1 MKKIY
6 DILKMITSFIALLV
20 FAAGIILTLLG
31 VYHFA
36 LALRHIKDIA
46 EQRSTGLIAIE
57 LLTGVDI
64 LLIAIVLLVFSIG
77 ILLLFSDPVKLLPV
91 RLPEWLRIKN
101 FMQLKVILWE
111 AILTTLVIGY
121 LTGVAE
127 IKLNGENL
135 HVRNLI
141 VPAGILLI
149 SLSLYLLKKSEK
161 NEQ

>member
-6 DILKMITSFIALLV
+6 GILKIITSFIAMLV
-20 FAAGIILTLLG
+20 FTAGIVLTLLG

-36 LALRHIKDIA
+36 LALRHIHNMG
-46 EQRSTGLIAIE
+46 EHQFPGLMAIE
-57 LLTGVDI
+57 LLAGVDI

-77 ILLLFSDPVKLLPV
+77 ILLLFNDPVKLLPV

-127 IKLNGENL
+127 IKLNGEEL
-135 HVRNLI
+135 QVRNLI
-141 VPAGILLI
+141 IPAGILLI
-149 SLSLYLLKKSEK
+149 SFSLYLLKKSEK
-161 NEQ
+161 NE